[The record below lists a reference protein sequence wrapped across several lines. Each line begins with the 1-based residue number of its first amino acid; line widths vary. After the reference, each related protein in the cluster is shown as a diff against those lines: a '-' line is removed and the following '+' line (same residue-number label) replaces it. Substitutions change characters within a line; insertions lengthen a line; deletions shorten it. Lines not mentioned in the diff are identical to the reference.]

1 MSFETEIKDEIAV
14 LRVTASRLD
23 ASIAPELKKVVST
36 IINDGTSRI
45 LLDLQSV
52 KFMDSSG
59 LGAVI
64 SSFKLTGQ
72 KGDFVICNINETVHE
87 IFSLTH
93 MDRLFDIYPSV
104 DEGFQKMCA

>member
-1 MSFETEIKDEIAV
+1 MNFETEIKNEIA
-14 LRVTASRLD
+14 LVTVKAGRLD
-23 ASIAPELKKVVST
+23 ASIAPDLKKTVADIVAT
-36 IINDGTSRI
+36 GTSRI
-45 LLDLQSV
+45 MLDLELVQ
-52 KFMDSSG
+52 FMDSSG

-72 KGDFVICNINETVHE
+72 KGEFVICNMNEAVEE
-87 IFSLTH
+87 IFTLTH